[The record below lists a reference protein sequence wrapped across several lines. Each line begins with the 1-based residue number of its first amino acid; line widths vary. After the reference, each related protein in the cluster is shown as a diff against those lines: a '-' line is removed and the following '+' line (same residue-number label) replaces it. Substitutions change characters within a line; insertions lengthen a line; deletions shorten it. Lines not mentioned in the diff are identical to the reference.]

1 MTRPSALP
9 LLLASLAAACGQL
22 LFKAGAAGRVQW
34 IEFLN
39 VRIGAGLALYALG
52 TALWIYALSKER
64 LVVVYAFSALTFALV
79 YLGGTLLLR
88 EPLTARGIAGVVVV
102 LAGLYLIAT

>member
-1 MTRPSALP
+1 MTRSSALI
-9 LLLASLAAACGQL
+9 LALASLAAACGQL
-22 LFKAGAAGRVQW
+22 LFRAGAADRVALAD
-34 IEFLN
+34 FLN
-39 VRIGAGLALYALG
+39 LRIGAGLALYALG

-79 YLGGTLLLR
+79 YLGGAVLLR
-88 EPLTARGIAGVVVV
+88 EPLGARGIAGVLVV